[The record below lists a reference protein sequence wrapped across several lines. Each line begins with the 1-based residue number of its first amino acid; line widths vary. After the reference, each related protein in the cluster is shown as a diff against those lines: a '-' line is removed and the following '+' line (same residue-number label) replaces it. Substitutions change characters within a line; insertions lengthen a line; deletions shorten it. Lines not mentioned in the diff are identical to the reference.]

1 MHDQKASKLSS
12 LASLQLTPTLLDRR
26 NNLQNKS
33 TYQLTKSAKN
43 ININDPYETLLS
55 NQHKHLHHNYPY
67 PTSTS
72 TILDDLMT
80 NENENEE
87 NRVLEKSSKL
97 ESDLINGKLVKQSKL
112 KQKCNIDAISYD
124 SLINSTK
131 LKSKRPLE
139 TVNDTLISSSASSNT
154 INTATFNVPT
164 ALVNNTAV
172 LNRKLEASMTSLDSC
187 ASTIIGN

>member
-1 MHDQKASKLSS
+1 M
-12 LASLQLTPTLLDRR
+12 
-26 NNLQNKS
+26 
-33 TYQLTKSAKN
+33 
-43 ININDPYETLLS
+43 
-55 NQHKHLHHNYPY
+55 
-67 PTSTS
+67 
-72 TILDDLMT
+72 
-80 NENENEE
+80 
-87 NRVLEKSSKL
+87 
-97 ESDLINGKLVKQSKL
+97 KQSKL